1 MDTLIFLTEER
12 TDFMSHISEI
22 KKLQAEVI
30 RLTEENKNL
39 QTQICE
45 LRNKV
50 VQIDADRIIDSAQKP
65 KRARKKKEE

>member
-1 MDTLIFLTEER
+1 
-12 TDFMSHISEI
+12 MSHISEI

-65 KRARKKKEE
+65 KRTRKKKEE